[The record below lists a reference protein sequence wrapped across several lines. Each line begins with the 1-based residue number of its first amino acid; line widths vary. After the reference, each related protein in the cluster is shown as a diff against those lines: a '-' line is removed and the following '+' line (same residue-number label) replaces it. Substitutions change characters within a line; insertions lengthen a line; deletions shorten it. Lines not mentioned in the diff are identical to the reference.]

1 MPITTWN
8 DDDDEITEW
17 NTEMKHDSDNDYTNT
32 QPTT

>member
-17 NTEMKHDSDNDYTNT
+17 NTEMKRDSDNDYTNT